1 VDGPQFCQF
10 NYQFA
15 FCTGYIMD
23 TNETKIYIT
32 LLGALVV
39 LTLLMAFLL
48 ATILRYQKRKVT
60 YHTQKLRED
69 FDFLDKE
76 KQRISLDLHDDIG
89 ASLSTI
95 QHRLDRL
102 TTLNESSAAIV
113 KECEM
118 ILADAMQKLRRIS
131 VNMMPPILKRMGL
144 DAALSDLIGIMTFD
158 TGIDVHYYC
167 EPIHFTEETAKHIYR
182 IAQEIIN
189 NIIKHSQATSFD
201 FTIQQNDGTI
211 RMLIHDDGVGFDD
224 KTLREKTGLGLHNI
238 AARADLLKADIY
250 LSHKKGEGVEYLIEI
265 PAYEPKNKSN
275 HRR

>member
-1 VDGPQFCQF
+1 
-10 NYQFA
+10 
-15 FCTGYIMD
+15 MD
-23 TNETKIYIT
+23 PNETKIYIT
-32 LLGALVV
+32 LLTGIAV
-39 LTLLMAFLL
+39 LAILMAFLL
-48 ATILRYQKRKVT
+48 VTILRYQKRKVE
-60 YHTQKLRED
+60 YHTQKLKEG

-76 KQRISLDLHDDIG
+76 KQRISLDLHDDLG
-89 ASLSTI
+89 ASLSTV

-102 TTLNESSAAIV
+102 TNLDSSSAPIV
-113 KECEM
+113 KECEV
-118 ILADAMQKLRRIS
+118 ILADTMHKLRRIS

-144 DAALSDLIGIMTFD
+144 HAALNDLVGIMTAD

-167 EPIHFTEETAKHIYR
+167 EPIRFTEETAKHIYR

-189 NIIKHSQATSFD
+189 NIIKHSKATSLD